1 MADDALTNIAASQGE
16 DPDSQELW
24 KAARYIEEIELYE
37 RETQKWT
44 RQAKSILK
52 RYKDDRGGDGDVES
66 KERRFNSLW
75 SNTQNLLPALYSRNP
90 KPDIQRRFKDADP
103 IGRVASDVM
112 ERCASYFCDTD
123 RFSAVSR
130 ACVLDYL
137 LPGRGTN
144 WIRYVPHFESDG
156 GPLTNSTDR
165 GDDEDEQLAPEVLAY
180 EEVVADYIHREDY
193 GHNICRTWD
202 EVWLVWR
209 KVYMTKRELKDRFL
223 KPLVKQYG
231 AQKARDMLANWPM
244 DYVQKD
250 TSGKTIDNGIQK
262 SVVYECWDKNRK
274 IAVWLNMG
282 RPDIADL
289 RPDPLR
295 LDNFFPSPRP
305 LFANLANDSLIPV
318 PLYKEY
324 QDQASQLDELTNRI
338 AQMTRCLK
346 IVGVHDAS
354 AEGIQR
360 MFNEGTENETIP
372 VANWSVLAGEKGG
385 LKGVID
391 LLDIQMIAQAILA
404 AYETRDQVKKDLD
417 EITGISDVVRGV
429 SDPNET
435 AEAQGI
441 KSAYHGNRI
450 SDHQQEVQRFIRET
464 VRLTVDVI
472 CNHFS
477 DGTIKMISGVRL
489 LSAQEKQAYVQ
500 AKQMAAMGAG
510 AVQPPPLPP
519 NTTPEQF
526 EDMMQAPTWEDVL
539 GLMRNNAM
547 RCFRIDIETDSII
560 RPDEQQEKA
569 DRVEFVKG
577 MSELMNQATQAGA
590 QDPDIVP
597 LVGQII
603 QFAVRAFPVGKELES
618 SIASYI
624 QKKEK
629 EAANPQPK
637 PNPEV
642 MKVQADA
649 QANQQKIQADAQ
661 ANSQKMQQEFQL
673 DQQKAALDAQV
684 EQTKQTLQAQQD
696 AQENELE
703 AKRRIIELQT
713 EDQASAREAQRKA
726 DLQRDEWIHK
736 QALAEM
742 ESTTQYNI
750 AKMKAE
756 IAKEQAIEVARINA
770 SATSGEQ
777 EEAQAIAQAEEV
789 EKPVSHDKTDEI
801 LAHLKGAAQAINNLA
816 QAHAQNTRSIQ
827 NLHKAVTSE
836 KEIVRDPKTGKPT
849 GVRIKQNPAELA
861 KGLKND

>member
-144 WIRYVPHFESDG
+144 WIRYVPHFESDE
-156 GPLTNSTDR
+156 GPLTNSVDR
-165 GDDEDEQLAPEVLAY
+165 GDDEDQDLAPEVLAY

-202 EVWLVWR
+202 EVWLIWR

-262 SVVYECWDKNRK
+262 SVVYECWDKTRK
-274 IAVWLNMG
+274 IAVWLNTG

-295 LDNFFPSPRP
+295 LDNFFPCPRP

-354 AEGIQR
+354 AEGINR

-404 AYETRDQVKKDLD
+404 AYEARDQVKKDLD
-417 EITGISDVVRGV
+417 EITGMSDIIRGATAAE
-429 SDPNET
+429 ET
-435 AEAQGI
+435 ATAQTI
-441 KSAYHGNRI
+441 KAGFAGQRI

-477 DGTIKMISGVRL
+477 DDTIKMISGVRL
-489 LSAQEKQAYVQ
+489 LTAQEKQAYAQ
-500 AKQMAAMGAG
+500 AKQMAAIGQGAI
-510 AVQPPPLPP
+510 QPPPLPP
-519 NTTPEQF
+519 NTTPEQM
-526 EDMMQAPTWEDVL
+526 EDMMLGPTWDDVL

-547 RCFRIDIETDSII
+547 RCFRIDIETDSTI

-577 MSELMNQATQAGA
+577 LGELMNQAMQAGSA
-590 QDPDIVP
+590 DPDIVP

-642 MKVQADA
+642 MK
-649 QANQQKIQADAQ
+649 IQADAQ
-661 ANSQKMQQEFQL
+661 ANGQKMQQEFQL
-673 DQQKAALDAQV
+673 AQEKAQLDARV
-684 EQTKQTLQAQQD
+684 EQSKQQFQAEQD
-696 AQENELE
+696 AQENQLE
-703 AKRRIIELQT
+703 ANRRLAELQA
-713 EDQASAREAQRKA
+713 ENLASEREAERKA
-726 DLQRDEWIHK
+726 QLQREEWMHK
-736 QALAEM
+736 QAIASM
-742 ESTTQYNI
+742 EQDTQYNI
-750 AKMKAE
+750 ARMKAE

-777 EEAQAIAQAEEV
+777 EESQAVAQAEEV
-789 EKPVSHDKTDEI
+789 EGKPDDTRINEI
-801 LAHLKGAAQAINNLA
+801 LARLDRIANDNSTAQAINNLA
-816 QAHAQNTRSIQ
+816 QAHAQNTQSVQ

-849 GVRIKQNPAELA
+849 GVRIKQNPADLA